1 MGDSIRIPHFFYMI
15 ISPYIRFFNVKG
27 RYFIYNMLTK
37 AILEIDNA
45 LFKTMTTNSHSNIKW
60 PDVLSAKNFDLLYLK
75 EFIVD
80 SKEDAVKN
88 CLDYIEWNRNRQDFL
103 HLTLLPTL
111 DCCCSCYY
119 CFEKNRQS
127 LYMEENVVDSIIEF
141 IKRKQGLERLHITWF
156 GGEPLMGKNIIKY
169 FYKQLSSFFE
179 GIYSSDIITNGIFL
193 NDEAIDLI
201 SECQISEIQIS
212 LDGLKDTHN
221 KIKKCDVTDDVYEKT
236 LSNVERLVQKL
247 HDVNVNLRVN
257 FSKDTIDDFVESYR
271 MLSNRFNYERIF
283 VSPGFLVN
291 KNSSTCAEGRSC
303 TFFNLQDKYVCSLK
317 LWEDYGIPTG
327 RIISNDYTL
336 ECAIR
341 SNASIV
347 IGPEGSI
354 YRCWEHVGAKS
365 NEIGYIAS
373 NGIILNKE
381 TSNKIEHLLN
391 RTDPLKLSICKQ
403 CEYLPLCYGGCPIE
417 RDKRIDISH
426 CILNTGYFEELLKA
440 HLEFLI
446 QCRMI

>member
-1 MGDSIRIPHFFYMI
+1 MI
-15 ISPYIRFFNVKG
+15 ISPYIRFFNLKG

-37 AILEIDNA
+37 AILEIENDLFNA
-45 LFKTMTTNSHSNIKW
+45 LTANSNFDNKW
-60 PDVLSAKNFDLLYLK
+60 SDVLSAKSFELLYLK
-75 EFIVD
+75 GVIVD
-80 SKEDAVKN
+80 SRDDAVKK
-88 CLDYIEWNRNRQDFL
+88 CLDNIVWNRNRQDFL
-103 HLTLLPTL
+103 HLTLVPTL

-127 LYMEENVVDSIIEF
+127 LYMEQNVVDSIIEF
-141 IKRKQGLERLHITWF
+141 IKNKHGLERLHITWF
-156 GGEPLMGKNIIKY
+156 GGEPLMGKKIIKN

-179 GIYSSDIITNGIFL
+179 GNYSSDIITNGIFL
-193 NDEAIDLI
+193 NDEAIELF

-221 KIKKCDVTDDVYEKT
+221 KIKKCDITDDVYEKT

-247 HDVNVNLRVN
+247 PEINVSLRVN
-257 FSKDTIDDFVESYR
+257 FSKDKITDFVESYR
-271 MLSNRFNYERIF
+271 MLSNRFNSGRIF
-283 VSPGFLVN
+283 ISPGFLVN

-303 TFFNLQDKYVCSLK
+303 TFFNLQDKYVCALK
-317 LWEDYGIPTG
+317 LWKDYSIPTG
-327 RIISNDYTL
+327 RIINNDYTL

-347 IGPEGSI
+347 IGPDGSI
-354 YRCWEHVGAKS
+354 YRCWEHVGSKF
-365 NEIGYIAS
+365 NEIGYILI
-373 NGIILNKE
+373 NGHILNVE
-381 TSNKIEHLLN
+381 TSKKIENLLN

-417 RDKRIDISH
+417 RDKRIDTSH
-426 CILNTGYFEELLKA
+426 CVLNTAYFEELLES

-446 QCRMI
+446 QSGKI

>member
-1 MGDSIRIPHFFYMI
+1 MI
-15 ISPYIRFFNVKG
+15 ISPYIRFVNLKG

-37 AILEIDNA
+37 AILEIDND
-45 LFKTMTTNSHSNIKW
+45 LFNAMTANSNFDNRWS
-60 PDVLSAKNFDLLYLK
+60 DLLSAKSLELLYMK
-75 EFIVD
+75 GFIVD
-80 SKEDAVKN
+80 SKDDAIKSSFE
-88 CLDYIEWNRNRQDFL
+88 YIDWNRNRQDFL
-103 HLTLLPTL
+103 HLTILPTL

-127 LYMEENVVDSIIEF
+127 LYMEDNVVDSIIEL
-141 IKRKQGLERLHITWF
+141 IRNKHGLERLHVTWF
-156 GGEPLMGKNIIKY
+156 GGEPLMGKKIIKN
-169 FYKQLSSFFE
+169 FYLQLSSFFE

-193 NDEAIDLI
+193 NDEAIELF

-221 KIKKCDVTDDVYEKT
+221 KIKKCNITDDVYEKT

-247 HDVNVNLRVN
+247 PEISVNLRVN
-257 FSKDTIDDFVESYR
+257 FSKDKITDFVESYR
-271 MLSNRFNYERIF
+271 MLSKRFNSRRIF
-283 VSPGFLVN
+283 ISPGFLVN

-303 TFFNLQDKYVCSLK
+303 TFFNLQDKYVCALT
-317 LWEDYGIPTG
+317 LWKDYGIPTG
-327 RIISNDYTL
+327 RIINNDYTL

-347 IGPEGSI
+347 IGPDGAI
-354 YRCWEHVGAKS
+354 YKCWEHVGSKS
-365 NEIGYIAS
+365 NEIGHISS
-373 NGIILNKE
+373 NGIILDIE
-381 TSNKIEHLLN
+381 TSKKIDNLLN

-417 RDKRIDISH
+417 RDKRIDTSH
-426 CILNTGYFEELLKA
+426 CVLNTAYFDELLES

-446 QCRMI
+446 KSGMI